1 MTRKDFKLIS
11 EVIASLDDKDQRNYL
26 GIEFAR
32 RLQKMNPRF
41 DTRLFLVACKCEG
54 K

>member
-11 EVIASLDDKDQRNYL
+11 EVIASVDNKDQRNYL

-32 RLQKMNPRF
+32 RLKSVNPRF
-41 DTRLFLVACKCEG
+41 DLRRFLVACKCES
-54 K
+54 

>member
-11 EVIASLDDKDQRNYL
+11 EVIASVDNKDQRNYL
-26 GIEFAR
+26 GIEFAS
-32 RLQKMNPRF
+32 RLQKTNPRF
-41 DTRLFLVACKCEG
+41 DIQRFLVACGCEG

>member
-11 EVIASLDDKDQRNYL
+11 EVVASLDDKGQRNYL
-26 GIEFAR
+26 GIEFAS

-41 DTRLFLVACKCEG
+41 DAGRFLVACKCEG